1 MKVQLSGLTGYVKKN
16 EITLIPTNEMK
27 QSSYYVKSDGYLYHK
42 YYTYNT
48 SSPGYTE
55 FRYGVAPSFMKQGQQ
70 MYSVDGKTFGDETF
84 YQYFNYLSLRSKT
97 DYTAEQLDSY
107 VKSIKP
113 DSPLIGLGKKFKEV
127 ESKYNVN
134 ALFLYSL
141 AIHESY
147 YGTSALAKDKNNL
160 FGLKATDDSPYG
172 NGEAF
177 NSKEDCIEHAAKLYM
192 NEGYLNPGHWRY
204 TATYTGDKAAGLN
217 AKYASDANWGK
228 KVAGHM
234 NRFDSYLGKKEYNK
248 YKLARVMNNVEVK
261 KNPSISNERLYR
273 LNTNVVVTVTGEE
286 IINGKAW
293 VKVISDNPTVTEA
306 YIAKEKLRIRKTL
319 IK

>member
-1 MKVQLSGLTGYVKKN
+1 MTNVRENGTEQEVERYNTYKEAVTAAQNKGMNAVKYENEFLWIKDGFASAKRITGQNIINIYDENLATVYTYIQYGTELKVLEVGEDRVKVQLSGLTGYVKKN

-172 NGEAF
+172 NG
-177 NSKEDCIEHAAKLYM
+177 KHLIQKKIV
-192 NEGYLNPGHWRY
+192 LNMQQNY
-204 TATYTGDKAAGLN
+204 T
-217 AKYASDANWGK
+217 
-228 KVAGHM
+228 
-234 NRFDSYLGKKEYNK
+234 
-248 YKLARVMNNVEVK
+248 
-261 KNPSISNERLYR
+261 
-273 LNTNVVVTVTGEE
+273 
-286 IINGKAW
+286 
-293 VKVISDNPTVTEA
+293 
-306 YIAKEKLRIRKTL
+306 
-319 IK
+319 